1 MCDGKK
7 EEPNKVRLQETIDNV
22 FNDDLMM
29 ALAAILAS
37 AVILQLV
44 FEFSSGMEVVFDYLN
59 YFIIAAFIAE
69 YVLKL
74 YVDKSKIAFIT
85 NPTHIFDLLIIL
97 LALVDFSRI
106 GYVPFLPN
114 QAQLSP
120 ILRLLRVL
128 PRILPRVLLTFFLAE
143 RTAKRI
149 DPEKSNDQSD
159 SKKPLKI
166 NTLDFIGNKKTYSKE
181 IDQSINIVDSP
192 IWIDFQNIKRD
203 NLKDMDIGKIIGVPQ
218 DLLEN
223 KLFRASFPRIDPSEK
238 YLTMF
243 LWDSQIRSDDN
254 DRYTILENNILI
266 VFNAEKIITLS
277 EGESNI
283 FEKISPLIS
292 DEVSKKSFKFNE
304 FTDKVLY
311 ELLRQKLNDYTHLF
325 QEIEQKTFDFE
336 QIPVGKT
343 SPEFFEATFH
353 FKKEIL
359 GISENIWHFQQV
371 LKNLI
376 DIKNID
382 LYKIDNKKEF
392 KNLLVESKYLND
404 VINNKKEIL
413 SSLIELHTDTVTYDM
428 NRVMKV
434 IAVITCLAIIP
445 ATVGGLLG
453 VNLQEGNFHIKFIE
467 IFFIVFVSIIFGIY
481 AFYKM
486 EWLK

>member
-1 MCDGKK
+1 MYGGKN
-7 EEPNKVRLQETIDNV
+7 EESDKFRLRQTIDNV

-44 FEFSSGMEVVFDYLN
+44 FELSSGMEVVFDYLN

-69 YVLKL
+69 YVLKI
-74 YVDKSKIAFIT
+74 YVATSKIAFIT
-85 NPTHIFDLLIIL
+85 NPIHIFDLVIII

-106 GYVPFLPN
+106 GYVSFLPN

-128 PRILPRVLLTFFLAE
+128 PRILPRVLLTFFLAK

-149 DPEKSNDQSD
+149 DPEKDKGRPD
-159 SKKPLKI
+159 LKKPLEI
-166 NTLDFIGNKKTYSKE
+166 ATLNFIGNKKPYSRE
-181 IDQSINIVDSP
+181 IDRSINIVESP
-192 IWIDFQNIKRD
+192 IWIDFQNIKRS
-203 NLKDMDIGKIIGVPQ
+203 NLKDIEKITGVPK

-254 DRYTILENNILI
+254 DRYTIFVNNILI
-266 VFNAEKIITLS
+266 IFNAEMIITLS
-277 EGESNI
+277 EGESKI
-283 FEKISPLIS
+283 FEKISSLIS
-292 DEVSKKSFKFNE
+292 DEVSKKSIKYNE

-311 ELLRQKLNDYTHLF
+311 ALLQQKLNDYDHLF
-325 QEIEQKTFDFE
+325 QEIEQKTIDFE

-371 LKNLI
+371 LNTLI
-376 DIKNID
+376 DIKNLDRYNI
-382 LYKIDNKKEF
+382 NNEKEF
-392 KNLLVESKYLND
+392 KTLHKESKYLND
-404 VINNKKEIL
+404 IINNKKEIL
-413 SSLIELHTDTVTYDM
+413 NSLIELHTDTVTYDM

-434 IAVITCLAIIP
+434 IAVITCLAVIP

-453 VNLQEGNFHIKFIE
+453 VNLIEGNFQIRFIE
-467 IFFIVFVSIIFGIY
+467 IFFIVFVSILLGIY